1 MHPVRVLVLSTSAS
15 VVGLAFLLGFMI
27 ATEDLGRA
35 NTWELGLLAMSFM
48 LSAAA
53 LGILLS
59 NWSEISEWAN
69 EDDDEDEGSTS

>member
-1 MHPVRVLVLSTSAS
+1 MHPVRALVLSTCSS
-15 VVGLAFLLGFMI
+15 VVGLTFLPGFMI

-35 NTWELGLLAMSFM
+35 NTWELGLLTVAFM

-53 LGILLS
+53 LGVLLT

-69 EDDDEDEGSTS
+69 EDEDDDEGSTS